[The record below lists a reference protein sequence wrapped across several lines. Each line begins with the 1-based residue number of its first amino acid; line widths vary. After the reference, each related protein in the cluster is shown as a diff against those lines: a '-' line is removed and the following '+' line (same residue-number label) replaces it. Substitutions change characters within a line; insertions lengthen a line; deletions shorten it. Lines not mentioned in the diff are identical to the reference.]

1 VLFFKT
7 TQILKMDN
15 NQQNFI
21 DQLNASWNAQPQIN
35 KEEVST
41 AQGYQN
47 NQNSETTYK
56 GARLIFPNTSIDQIW
71 KDNGLDFQAKP
82 TKLFYQDH
90 NKVLQE
96 VTEYQGIINNS
107 TGQLLNI
114 PKNDYTI
121 LQLDKIKNVI
131 ESCRDS
137 LAIES
142 IMNIDSKRFVINTY
156 IKECIG
162 DVRKDD
168 PIKRRCTFITSMDSS
183 VGFTLALLDFRMF
196 CFNQMAQVK
205 SSENLSF
212 KHTKSITALVDR
224 LPRVIDFNKHT
235 FKQSIEEYKYMVRK
249 EIKEEQAHEIL
260 KDLFKNEWANKQVC
274 THRTLKTTRPKTV
287 NDLVQYKPIM
297 DNFRKENNIH
307 KSSNAY
313 NLHNAVTSY
322 LCHEQGANN
331 IKDESERA
339 RIRLENCLYKSS
351 KATINRSKEL
361 LLAA

>member
-1 VLFFKT
+1 
-7 TQILKMDN
+7 MENN

-21 DQLNASWNAQPQIN
+21 DQLNASWNAEPQTN
-35 KEEVST
+35 KKEVST

-56 GARLIFPNTSIDQIW
+56 GARLVFPNTSINQIW
-71 KDNGLDFQAKP
+71 KDNGLDFKAERK
-82 TKLFYQDH
+82 KLFYQDQ
-90 NKVLQE
+90 NNVLQE
-96 VTEYQGIINNS
+96 VTDYQAIINNS

-131 ESCRDS
+131 QSCEES
-137 LAIES
+137 LGIES

-156 IKECIG
+156 IKGCID

-212 KHTKSITALVDR
+212 KHTASIVSLVER

-249 EIKEEQAHEIL
+249 EIKKEQAQEIL
-260 KDLFKNEWANKQVC
+260 KNLFKNEWANKQVC

-287 NDLVQYKPIM
+287 QDLVQYKPIM
-297 DNFRKENNIH
+297 ENFEKENNLYN
-307 KSSNAY
+307 SSNAY

-322 LCHEQGANN
+322 LCHEQGASN

>member
-1 VLFFKT
+1 
-7 TQILKMDN
+7 MEN
-15 NQQNFI
+15 NNQNFI
-21 DQLNASWNAQPQIN
+21 NQLNASWNAEPQTN
-35 KEEVST
+35 KNIVSA

-56 GARLIFPNTSIDQIW
+56 GARLIFPDTSIDQIW
-71 KDNGLDFQAKP
+71 RDNGLDFKAKP
-82 TKLFYQDH
+82 TTLFYKDH
-90 NKVLQE
+90 KNELQE

-137 LAIES
+137 LAVES

-183 VGFTLALLDFRMF
+183 VGFTLALLDFRMW

-224 LPRVIDFNKHT
+224 LPRVIDFNKHL
-235 FKQSIEEYKYMVRK
+235 SLIHISEP
-249 EIKEEQAHEIL
+249 
-260 KDLFKNEWANKQVC
+260 
-274 THRTLKTTRPKTV
+274 TRP
-287 NDLVQYKPIM
+287 Y
-297 DNFRKENNIH
+297 
-307 KSSNAY
+307 
-313 NLHNAVTSY
+313 
-322 LCHEQGANN
+322 
-331 IKDESERA
+331 
-339 RIRLENCLYKSS
+339 
-351 KATINRSKEL
+351 
-361 LLAA
+361 